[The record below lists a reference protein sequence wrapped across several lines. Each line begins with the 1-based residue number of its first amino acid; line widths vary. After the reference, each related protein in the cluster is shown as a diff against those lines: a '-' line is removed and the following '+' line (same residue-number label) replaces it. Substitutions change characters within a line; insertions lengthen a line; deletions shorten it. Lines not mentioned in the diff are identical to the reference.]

1 MKVRLV
7 AAVAA
12 LSFALSS
19 AANAQLT
26 ESAPGKPTG
35 LRTAKYSGGQG
46 STWKTGRN
54 THAFAGSYGG
64 CRYTGF
70 AGPNGYRLDKVC

>member
-1 MKVRLV
+1 MKVRFI

-12 LSFALSS
+12 LSFGLSGV
-19 AANAQLT
+19 AHAQLT
-26 ESAPGKPTG
+26 ESAPAKPTA
-35 LRTAKYSGGQG
+35 LRTAKYSGGEG
-46 STWKTGRN
+46 STWKTGKDM
-54 THAFAGSYGG
+54 HGFAGTYGG